1 MADLA
6 SVQSA
11 RAFTITEQTSAEQ
24 AHAWW
29 RYNEYLSN
37 IGLIEDTF
45 LDSLSVGQGTGY
57 WDVLPKLYEMEDSVQ
72 NNLTDSHLKSSKPLR
87 IMYL

>member
-11 RAFTITEQTSAEQ
+11 RAFANTEQTSAEQ
-24 AHAWW
+24 ARPWQ

-37 IGLIEDTF
+37 IGLIEDPF
-45 LDSLSVGQGTGY
+45 FDSLSVGQ
-57 WDVLPKLYEMEDSVQ
+57 WHWVLGCFAQALQDGRFSAE
-72 NNLTDSHLKSSKPLR
+72 
-87 IMYL
+87 